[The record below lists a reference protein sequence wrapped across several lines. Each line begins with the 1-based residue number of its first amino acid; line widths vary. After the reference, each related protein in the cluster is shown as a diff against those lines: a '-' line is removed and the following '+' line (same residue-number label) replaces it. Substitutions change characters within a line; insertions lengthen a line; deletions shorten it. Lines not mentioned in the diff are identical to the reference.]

1 MRPHTRRPW
10 RATSLAGPLS
20 CSLLCAL
27 LFALLFIGGCSATSA
42 PRQELEKQFTETMT
56 GAVLEGSFTVDG
68 RESAAPR
75 KEKYTIE
82 SVQKLAGGI
91 WTINARIQYGG
102 HDVTVP
108 VPVRIE
114 WAGDTPVISLTDV
127 EVPGLGTF
135 TARVLFYRG
144 RYAGTWQ
151 HGETGGSQFGR
162 ILPAHKDNP

>member
-1 MRPHTRRPW
+1 MIH
-10 RATSLAGPLS
+10 
-20 CSLLCAL
+20 
-27 LFALLFIGGCSATSA
+27 
-42 PRQELEKQFTETMT
+42 
-56 GAVLEGSFTVDG
+56 
-68 RESAAPR
+68 
-75 KEKYTIE
+75 
-82 SVQKLAGGI
+82 
-91 WTINARIQYGG
+91 ARIEYGG

-108 VPVRIE
+108 IPVRIE

-162 ILPAHKDNP
+162 ILPAQQDKPLTGARPSAARGPIRRGTHQAGTSRIVVSSSSIFISRRSARSQPGSSWRNFHTEGFRPAGGLGSPR